1 MNKILEL
8 REKRAKLWEDTK
20 AFLDSKRDENGI
32 LSDDHTE
39 QYEKMEK
46 DVVNLGKEIERLERQ
61 SQIELELS
69 KATSEPIRNKP
80 DNSITGELTGRKSK
94 EYMDAFWNL
103 MKNKNMYNVQNALQI
118 GTDSE
123 GGYLAPD
130 EFEKKLIQALND
142 VNIMR
147 ELATIIN
154 TAHGDKK
161 IPVVAS
167 KGTASW
173 TDEESNSNESDDAFG
188 QVTLGAH
195 KVSTLIKVSE
205 ELVNDSVFN
214 LQAYIIS
221 EFARRIGT
229 AEEAAFINGDA
240 VGKPTGVFG
249 SADLG
254 IRTAV
259 NNAITFDEVIDLYHS
274 LREPYRKKAS
284 WITNDSTIKVVRKL
298 KDSNGQYL
306 WAPSVQAGQPD
317 KILNRPVRTSA
328 SAPEIASDTRI
339 MTFGDYS
346 YYWIADREGRAFQRL
361 NELFAVSGQVGYRA
375 YERVDGKLTLSEA
388 VKAMKM
394 AV

>member
-32 LSDDHTE
+32 LSNDHTE

-69 KATSEPIRNKP
+69 KATSEPIRNNP
-80 DNSITGELTGRKSK
+80 DNSITGDLTGRKSK

-154 TAHGDKK
+154 TSHGDKK

-173 TDEESNSNESDDAFG
+173 TDEEANSNESDDAFG

-229 AEEAAFINGDA
+229 AEEAAFVNGNGT
-240 VGKPTGVFG
+240 GKPTGVFG

-254 IRTAV
+254 ITTAV

-274 LREPYRKKAS
+274 LKRAIQKE
-284 WITNDSTIKVVRKL
+284 
-298 KDSNGQYL
+298 GF
-306 WAPSVQAGQPD
+306 
-317 KILNRPVRTSA
+317 
-328 SAPEIASDTRI
+328 
-339 MTFGDYS
+339 MDYKRYNHQS
-346 YYWIADREGRAFQRL
+346 C
-361 NELFAVSGQVGYRA
+361 
-375 YERVDGKLTLSEA
+375 
-388 VKAMKM
+388 
-394 AV
+394 